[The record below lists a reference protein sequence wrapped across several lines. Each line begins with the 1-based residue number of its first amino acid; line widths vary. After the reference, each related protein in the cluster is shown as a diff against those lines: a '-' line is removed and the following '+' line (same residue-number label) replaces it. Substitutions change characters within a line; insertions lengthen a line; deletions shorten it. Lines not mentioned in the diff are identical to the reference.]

1 MHIAQFHR
9 PSQELF
15 YTLRKEELAC
25 LAIHQRHARHLM
37 RARIIKFQQQAES
50 KNSMVPEMLLD
61 GVGPYILEDKNS
73 CLEDKNSCCN
83 NIFVT
88 D

>member
-1 MHIAQFHR
+1 MQIAQFHR

-15 YTLRKEELAC
+15 YTLRKEELIAC
-25 LAIHQRHARHLM
+25 LSIHQRHARHL
-37 RARIIKFQQQAES
+37 RAARIIKFQQQAES

-61 GVGPYILEDKNS
+61 GASVYINIEGKNS
-73 CLEDKNSCCN
+73 CRN